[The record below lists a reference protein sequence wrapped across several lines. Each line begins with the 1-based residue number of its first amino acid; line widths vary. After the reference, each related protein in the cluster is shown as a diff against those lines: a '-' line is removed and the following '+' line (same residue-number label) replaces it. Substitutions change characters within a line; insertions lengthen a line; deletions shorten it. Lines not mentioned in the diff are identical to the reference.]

1 MKNKIWKI
9 GIALAL
15 VVMLAVS
22 LAVPALAK
30 GNDKAASATA
40 ISSINIIKGKVTV
53 VNAAGSTFQIQ
64 PASGDAV
71 TITVDNDTKYYQV
84 NAALADLPAIKEQ
97 LKDKVK
103 EMLQN
108 HQDKG
113 INSANQR
120 GLGNKNPKATLTV
133 DEANDPEEMP
143 EMEAGLQAN
152 IDSNQG
158 FWGKIRSAFNR
169 GPNFG
174 HKAAFTDIAVGD
186 GVVVNVIP
194 NENLAKQ
201 VLIVKPSK
209 IKTIKGQVTAV
220 TADSLTVTAADK
232 TVLTLKWDA
241 NTEVT
246 IKGAVTIKAGQYA
259 QAVYN
264 AETLIAK
271 SINVRLEAPPTTT
284 PVTETNN

>member
-1 MKNKIWKI
+1 MRNKIWKI
-9 GIALAL
+9 GVALAL
-15 VVMLAVS
+15 VAMLVVS

-30 GNDKAASATA
+30 GNDKAANANA
-40 ISSINIIKGKVTV
+40 VSSINIVKGKVTA
-53 VNAAGSTFQIQ
+53 VNATGSTFEVQ

-71 TITVDNDTKYYQV
+71 TITVDNNTKYYQV

-113 INSANQR
+113 NSANQR
-120 GLGNKNPKATLTV
+120 GLGNKNPEATPTV

-152 IDSNQG
+152 VDSNQG

-169 GPNFG
+169 GPDFG

-186 GVVVNVIP
+186 GVVVNVMP

-201 VLIVKPSK
+201 VLIVKPSN
-209 IKTIKGQVTAV
+209 IKTVKGQITAV
-220 TADSLTVTAADK
+220 TADSLTVTAAD
-232 TVLTLKWDA
+232 TTMVTLKWDA
-241 NTEVT
+241 NTEAT

-264 AETLIAK
+264 SETLIAK
-271 SINVRLEAPPTTT
+271 SINVRPEAPPTTT
-284 PVTETNN
+284 PTTEATN